1 MLRYIM
7 SLKKPSL
14 LFLLILQCTLYPG
27 QTDQIFP
34 KIEGWTIESEVLTF
48 NSENLWKYIDGAADQ
63 FLDYEFVRL
72 QTCDLKHGNQL
83 VTIEIYEMSSVLNA
97 FGIYTAECPQDVK
110 RINIGGEAVVLPPGQ
125 ILLFKGAFYVK
136 IYAYEGD
143 INLDNGTALLKSV
156 VAALAGKNG
165 LPEQLKYLPGKNK
178 ISNSE
183 GYVLKNFSGLPE
195 LSRCIFARYSDPD
208 DSNYRLF
215 CILPSLN
222 ESIENVW
229 IRLKKSKWQPVE
241 NMDDNALC
249 REVPY
254 KGYIGILKKNDCI
267 LGLVYANDRQAIIQK
282 LKIYE

>member
-1 MLRYIM
+1 M
-7 SLKKPSL
+7 
-14 LFLLILQCTLYPG
+14 
-27 QTDQIFP
+27 
-34 KIEGWTIESEVLTF
+34 
-48 NSENLWKYIDGAADQ
+48 
-63 FLDYEFVRL
+63 
-72 QTCDLKHGNQL
+72 
-83 VTIEIYEMSSVLNA
+83 
-97 FGIYTAECPQDVK
+97 
-110 RINIGGEAVVLPPGQ
+110 
-125 ILLFKGAFYVK
+125 
-136 IYAYEGD
+136 
-143 INLDNGTALLKSV
+143 
-156 VAALAGKNG
+156 
-165 LPEQLKYLPGKNK
+165 
-178 ISNSE
+178 
-183 GYVLKNFSGLPE
+183 LKNFSGLPE